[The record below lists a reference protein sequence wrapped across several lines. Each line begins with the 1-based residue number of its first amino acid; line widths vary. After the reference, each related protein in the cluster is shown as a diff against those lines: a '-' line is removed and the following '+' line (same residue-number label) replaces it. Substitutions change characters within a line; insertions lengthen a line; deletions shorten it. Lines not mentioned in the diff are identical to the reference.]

1 MKDLQIINEA
11 YLLEKIGPAPTV
23 KRVSE
28 FLGESNPTTWR
39 RLKTGELEVLPGS
52 GNARVSLKSLVRF
65 INGTQPYRL
74 TNLRGKK
81 PGTKKKSEPAK
92 ASK

>member
-1 MKDLQIINEA
+1 MKDIQTINEA
-11 YLLEKIGPAPTV
+11 YLLEKLGPAPTV

-28 FLGESNPTTWR
+28 FLKESNPTTWR

-81 PGTKKKSEPAK
+81 PGTKQQPKPAK
-92 ASK
+92 G